1 VHAKA
6 AASKTLFNQYVNV
19 KIDTPTGISQ
29 FTGVTIVN
37 DFYFIGKAKSPTTTF
52 NVKYEVTL
60 TDKAK
65 AAGCVLVAPVPA
77 ADTEENMTGGLVTS
91 YTVERK
97 VKGEKKIEG
106 NIYFLPVEIKVNDTA
121 KEEDDFVA
129 VSKGTD
135 DDLATDFSVKITGT
149 DGVTAELKVKPVT
162 PVDGAIKFKKS
173 TLALVDGVETKT
185 KLWGIT
191 PSSAKDKTIIEIT
204 LKKGYKKL
212 GVLEEDVTVFEG
224 VDLRFE
230 GTYYANVDVRDYK
243 RRPWDGRVDP
253 KPNSKYDPVLTSPP
267 GSAGGAPAPY
277 KVGMIGLQVIASILE
292 SNAFDYTSER
302 PSGMSEVEYKN
313 AVDQDMLFG
322 YQSAISLDSDGKDN
336 KDVPSYRPWSPKA
349 EVKIIEVMTKKPSGV
364 KMDFDPLKNQK
375 VKMIKGKFSN
385 IGNDGKTF
393 VNDQSDMVRL
403 PHIEIGDYLILKNT
417 DLLKDT
423 GIKSAGA
430 AIKFSSRTAPTP
442 APVITSAHRVS
453 HGPLLK
459 FLEKRATDWP
469 LEKTWVNKDLKI
481 NLGAKK
487 DSLAAKCLVDEGGI
501 GGIYS
506 TTLTFMNIREIS
518 LTGRIVDGRIYR

>member
-173 TLALVDGVETKT
+173 TWLLLMV
-185 KLWGIT
+185 W
-191 PSSAKDKTIIEIT
+191 
-204 LKKGYKKL
+204 
-212 GVLEEDVTVFEG
+212 
-224 VDLRFE
+224 
-230 GTYYANVDVRDYK
+230 
-243 RRPWDGRVDP
+243 RR
-253 KPNSKYDPVLTSPP
+253 KPNSGELL
-267 GSAGGAPAPY
+267 PAQ
-277 KVGMIGLQVIASILE
+277 L
-292 SNAFDYTSER
+292 
-302 PSGMSEVEYKN
+302 
-313 AVDQDMLFG
+313 
-322 YQSAISLDSDGKDN
+322 
-336 KDVPSYRPWSPKA
+336 
-349 EVKIIEVMTKKPSGV
+349 KI
-364 KMDFDPLKNQK
+364 
-375 VKMIKGKFSN
+375 
-385 IGNDGKTF
+385 
-393 VNDQSDMVRL
+393 RR
-403 PHIEIGDYLILKNT
+403 
-417 DLLKDT
+417 LLK
-423 GIKSAGA
+423 
-430 AIKFSSRTAPTP
+430 
-442 APVITSAHRVS
+442 
-453 HGPLLK
+453 LL
-459 FLEKRATDWP
+459 
-469 LEKTWVNKDLKI
+469 
-481 NLGAKK
+481 
-487 DSLAAKCLVDEGGI
+487 
-501 GGIYS
+501 
-506 TTLTFMNIREIS
+506 
-518 LTGRIVDGRIYR
+518 